1 MTKVKVRKKTVD
13 ATLTLTNIP
22 ATKSP
27 DYSISDGVNLV
38 PINKLSDL
46 SKCWKRYVIIGAGK
60 TGLDALLYLLDNNV
74 DPEKIVWIISNDC
87 WYFNRDSVSD
97 LTNLH
102 KIFHEFYGAVLASVD
117 VNDAYKRGEEIG
129 QFMRL
134 DKNIWP
140 SKMRAATVSSK
151 EMEKVQNIKN
161 IIRLG
166 RISHI
171 EKDKISFV
179 QGGSIPTDIET
190 LHVDCSTAGTNF
202 LTLKEKFF
210 DGNRINLMM
219 TQVTQQ
225 CTSAAVIAALE
236 VKYETI

>member
-1 MTKVKVRKKTVD
+1 MKVRKKTVD

-46 SKCWKRYVIIGAGK
+46 NKSWKRYVIIGAGK
-60 TGLDALLYLLDNNV
+60 TGLDAILYLLDNNV
-74 DPEKIVWIISNDC
+74 NPEKIVWIVPNDC

-97 LTNLH
+97 LSNLH
-102 KIFHEFYGAVLASVD
+102 KIFPEFYGAVLASVD
-117 VNDAYKRGEEIG
+117 VNDAYKKGEKIG
-129 QFMRL
+129 HFMRL
-134 DKNIWP
+134 DKDIWP
-140 SKMRAATVSSK
+140 NKMRAATVSSK
-151 EMEKVQNIKN
+151 EMEKIKNIKN

-171 EKDKISFV
+171 EKDKILFV
-179 QGGSIPTDIET
+179 QGDSIPTHIET
-190 LHVDCSTAGTNF
+190 LHVDCSTAGTKF
-202 LTLKEKFF
+202 SPLKEKVF
-210 DGNRINLMM
+210 DDDRINLMM

-236 VKYETI
+236 VK